1 MQGLRI
7 AVLGATGSAGGAL
20 LTRLADSAFAGA
32 EVLAFASR
40 AARSESVAMGERSLP
55 VHLLADVHEHGPR
68 LAFCTLPPAVARQ
81 VVPDLV
87 ARGVFVVDVGNST
100 AGVVDAPLAL
110 PWVRPPNP
118 ADLAAAGA
126 ARTPSAVGWLL
137 ASALAPLFRAGIERA
152 TGVVNLPAT
161 AYGRAAGEELSE
173 QVVASFNL
181 KEPPR
186 RLFGDGLAFDTLPAD
201 NDPGEWSDREGLASA
216 EVAELLGI
224 DPSRVAFQVVTQPI
238 FAGMTAGIYARG
250 EVDSDAAESLL
261 RGSAGLA
268 SAARSALV
276 RPRRVMG
283 RSPVYWTGLRD
294 DPSGQGVHFWVA
306 GDNLAG
312 AAAAAPVAVAE
323 AALEAGLLSGLEA

>member
-1 MQGLRI
+1 MLGLRI
-7 AVLGATGSAGGAL
+7 AVLGATGSVGGAL
-20 LTRLADSAFAGA
+20 LTRLAESPFAEA

-40 AARSESVAMGERSLP
+40 AARVESASFGERSLP
-55 VHLLADVHEHGPR
+55 LHLLSDVHEHAPR
-68 LAFCTLPPAVARQ
+68 LAFCALPPTVARQ

-87 ARGVFVVDVGNST
+87 SRGVFVIDVGNST
-100 AGVVDAPLAL
+100 AGVVDAPLVL
-110 PWVRPPNP
+110 PWVRPPSP

-126 ARTPSAVGWLL
+126 ARTPSPTGWLL
-137 ASALAPLFRAGIERA
+137 ATALAPFFRAGAERA

-161 AYGRAAGEELSE
+161 AFGRAAGEELSE

-186 RLFGDGLAFDTLPAD
+186 RLFADGLAFDTLPAD
-201 NDPGEWSDREGLASA
+201 NDPGEWTLREGLASA

-224 DPSRVAFQVVTQPI
+224 DPARVAFQVVTQPI
-238 FAGMTAGIYARG
+238 FAGMTAGIHVRG
-250 EVDSDAAESLL
+250 KIDSDAAESLL

-268 SAARSALV
+268 SAGRPALV

-283 RSPVYWTGLRD
+283 RAPVYWTGLRD
-294 DPSGQGVHFWVA
+294 DPAAEGVHFWVA

-312 AAAAAPVAVAE
+312 AGASAPVAVAE
-323 AALEAGLLSGLEA
+323 AALEAGLLTAMEA